1 MSTTVVE
8 PDLHPPVRP
17 DVAAGPPAPER
28 PDRPIARFLRGR
40 PQDAPWVR
48 PCLLLLLGATA
59 VLYLWGLGA
68 SGWANTY
75 YSAAVQ
81 AGTKSWK
88 AFLFGSFDSANFVS
102 VDKAPASLWVMEL
115 SARMFGVNSWS
126 ILVPQAL
133 EGVATVGV
141 VYLAVRRWF
150 SAGSALLA
158 GAVLALTPVAAL
170 MFRFNNPDALL
181 VLLLVLGAY
190 AMIRAL
196 ERGNTWWLVFAF
208 SMVGVG
214 FLAKMLQALLVVPA
228 FGLVYFVAA
237 PVDFWKRVWQLTL
250 ACVALVVA
258 AGWWIAL
265 VELWPASARPY
276 VGGSQ
281 DNSIVNLIFGYNGF
295 GRLTGNESGSVGGG
309 AQGAGRWGATGLT
322 RMFGTEF
329 GGQISWLLP
338 AALILLV
345 AGIAWRGRRPRT
357 DRVRA
362 AFILW
367 GGWLLVTG
375 VVFSLGKGIIHQ
387 YYAVALAP
395 AIGALVGMGAGML
408 WKRRHDAAARVVLAG
423 ALAATSIWAFVLL
436 DRTPDW
442 NPWLRGPLLLAG
454 ILVAG
459 GLLAAHLVHG
469 RAAGALV
476 LSAIVLAVAAPAGYA
491 LTTARTPHSGALPV
505 AGPASAGGFG
515 FPGGGG
521 GGGAGGQRPGGFGG
535 PPAGA
540 TGNATGNAAPT
551 TPGGGQAF
559 PGGAAGGRGG
569 AGGLLNGSTP
579 SAALT
584 TLLET
589 DADSYTWVAATV
601 GANSA
606 AGYQL
611 ATDDAVMAI
620 GGFNGT
626 DPTPTLA
633 QFQQYVREGRVHY
646 FISGGGFGGGPGG
659 SSAGTSSAISSWVT
673 SNFTSQTVGGVT
685 VYDLTS
691 GAA

>member
-1 MSTTVVE
+1 
-8 PDLHPPVRP
+8 
-17 DVAAGPPAPER
+17 
-28 PDRPIARFLRGR
+28 
-40 PQDAPWVR
+40 
-48 PCLLLLLGATA
+48 
-59 VLYLWGLGA
+59 
-68 SGWANTY
+68 
-75 YSAAVQ
+75 
-81 AGTKSWK
+81 
-88 AFLFGSFDSANFVS
+88 
-102 VDKAPASLWVMEL
+102 
-115 SARMFGVNSWS
+115 
-126 ILVPQAL
+126 
-133 EGVATVGV
+133 
-141 VYLAVRRWF
+141 
-150 SAGSALLA
+150 
-158 GAVLALTPVAAL
+158 
-170 MFRFNNPDALL
+170 
-181 VLLLVLGAY
+181 
-190 AMIRAL
+190 
-196 ERGNTWWLVFAF
+196 
-208 SMVGVG
+208 
-214 FLAKMLQALLVVPA
+214 
-228 FGLVYFVAA
+228 
-237 PVDFWKRVWQLTL
+237 
-250 ACVALVVA
+250 
-258 AGWWIAL
+258 
-265 VELWPASARPY
+265 
-276 VGGSQ
+276 
-281 DNSIVNLIFGYNGF
+281 
-295 GRLTGNESGSVGGG
+295 
-309 AQGAGRWGATGLT
+309 
-322 RMFGTEF
+322 
-329 GGQISWLLP
+329 
-338 AALILLV
+338 
-345 AGIAWRGRRPRT
+345 
-357 DRVRA
+357 
-362 AFILW
+362 
-367 GGWLLVTG
+367 
-375 VVFSLGKGIIHQ
+375 
-387 YYAVALAP
+387 
-395 AIGALVGMGAGML
+395 
-408 WKRRHDAAARVVLAG
+408 
-423 ALAATSIWAFVLL
+423 
-436 DRTPDW
+436 
-442 NPWLRGPLLLAG
+442 
-454 ILVAG
+454 
-459 GLLAAHLVHG
+459 
-469 RAAGALV
+469 V

-521 GGGAGGQRPGGFGG
+521 GGGAGGQRPAGFGG